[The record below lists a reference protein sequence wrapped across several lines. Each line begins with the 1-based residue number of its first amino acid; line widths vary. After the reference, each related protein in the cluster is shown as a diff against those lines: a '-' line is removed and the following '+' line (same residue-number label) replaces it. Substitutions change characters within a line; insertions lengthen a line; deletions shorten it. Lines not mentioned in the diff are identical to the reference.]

1 MMAQFVMV
9 MIYMWIIFVILVT
22 LVIMWNRKK

>member
-1 MMAQFVMV
+1 MSQFVMV
-9 MIYMWIIFVILVT
+9 MMYLWIIFVILVT

>member
-9 MIYMWIIFVILVT
+9 MIYLWFIFVVLVT
-22 LVIMWNRKK
+22 LVMMWNRKK